1 MTQILALSPPDPASE
16 HRRDDARSRRTF
28 ATALAL
34 SLLLHGAVV
43 WQVRMKMT
51 PASPE
56 ADPSPAALAPLTAAL
71 APARPEPEAAATP
84 PPAPPPPPQV
94 VRPAP
99 RPPPSRPPVI
109 TAERAEVTL
118 PPPLPRVV
126 TPPLPSVPEAVKPLP
141 TPPPVAK
148 PPPPSETYSDLSAY
162 VAARRRARGEP
173 DEGTSAD
180 GEIARRNRIVAA
192 NLASINTPTFGAE
205 RRNSGGMFQIT
216 QLSSESA
223 EFTFFGW
230 NKDIKRRASQ
240 RIDVR
245 RENHPDIR
253 IAVVRKMIS
262 IIREYEQE
270 DFTWRSNRLGRDVTL
285 SARAADTEGLEQFM
299 LREFF

>member
-1 MTQILALSPPDPASE
+1 MTQNFVFSLPHPASW
-16 HRRDDARSRRTF
+16 HRRDEARGRRTF
-28 ATALAL
+28 AAALVL
-34 SLLLHGAVV
+34 SLLLHGAIV
-43 WQVRMKMT
+43 WQVRTKMT
-51 PASPE
+51 PASPD
-56 ADPSPAALAPLTAAL
+56 ADLSPSAVAPLTAAL
-71 APARPEPEAAATP
+71 APSRPEPDSAATP
-84 PPAPPPPPQV
+84 PPPPPPV
-94 VRPAP
+94 IRPAP
-99 RPPPSRPPVI
+99 RQPPSRPPVM
-109 TAERAEVTL
+109 TAEGARVAL
-118 PPPLPRVV
+118 PPPLPRMA
-126 TPPLPSVPEAVKPLP
+126 TPSLAPMPAPLKPLP
-141 TPPPVAK
+141 EPPVEVAK
-148 PPPPSETYSDLSAY
+148 APPEAQTYPDLSAY

-173 DEGTSAD
+173 DEGPSAD
-180 GEIARRNRIVAA
+180 GETARRNRIVAA

-216 QLSSESA
+216 QLSSDAA

-253 IAVVRKMIS
+253 IAVVRRMIS

-285 SARAADTEGLEQFM
+285 SARTADTDGLEQFM

>member
-1 MTQILALSPPDPASE
+1 MTQNLAFSQLDPASE

-43 WQVRMKMT
+43 WQARVKMT
-51 PASPE
+51 PAAPE

-71 APARPEPEAAATP
+71 APARPQPESAPTP
-84 PPAPPPPPQV
+84 PPPPPPQV
-94 VRPAP
+94 ARPAP
-99 RPPPSRPPVI
+99 RPPPSRPPVM
-109 TAERAEVTL
+109 TAERAEVRL

-126 TPPLPSVPEAVKPLP
+126 TPSLAPMPEPAKPLQEPPPQAVKP
-141 TPPPVAK
+141 PP
-148 PPPPSETYSDLSAY
+148 ETQTYTDLSAY

-173 DEGTSAD
+173 DEGASAD
-180 GEIARRNRIVAA
+180 GEAARRNRIVAA

>member
-1 MTQILALSPPDPASE
+1 M
-16 HRRDDARSRRTF
+16 
-28 ATALAL
+28 L
-34 SLLLHGAVV
+34 SLLLHGAIV
-43 WQVRMKMT
+43 WQVRTKPT

-71 APARPEPEAAATP
+71 APARPQAESAPT
-84 PPAPPPPPQV
+84 PPPPPPPMV
-94 VRPAP
+94 KPAP
-99 RPPPSRPPVI
+99 RPPPSRPPVM
-109 TAERAEVTL
+109 TAERAPITL
-118 PPPLPRVV
+118 PPPLPRMV
-126 TPPLPSVPEAVKPLP
+126 TPSLAPIPEPARPLPELPP
-141 TPPPVAK
+141 TPAK
-148 PPPPSETYSDLSAY
+148 PPPEAQNYADLSAY

-173 DEGTSAD
+173 DEGPSAD
-180 GEIARRNRIVAA
+180 GEAARRNRIVAA

-285 SARAADTEGLEQFM
+285 SARSADTDGLEQFM

>member
-1 MTQILALSPPDPASE
+1 MTQNFVFSPPHPASW
-16 HRRDDARSRRTF
+16 HRRDEARGRRTF
-28 ATALAL
+28 AAALVL
-34 SLLLHGAVV
+34 SLLLHGAIV
-43 WQVRMKMT
+43 WQVRTKMT

-56 ADPSPAALAPLTAAL
+56 ADPSPSALAPLTAAL
-71 APARPEPEAAATP
+71 APSRPEPDSAATP
-84 PPAPPPPPQV
+84 PPPPPPV

-99 RPPPSRPPVI
+99 RQPPSRPPVV
-109 TAERAEVTL
+109 TADGARVAL
-118 PPPLPRVV
+118 PPSLPRIV
-126 TPPLPSVPEAVKPLP
+126 TPSLAPMPAPLKPLP
-141 TPPPVAK
+141 EPPVEVAK
-148 PPPPSETYSDLSAY
+148 PPPDTQTYADLSAY

-173 DEGTSAD
+173 DEGPSAD
-180 GEIARRNRIVAA
+180 GETARRNRIVAA

-216 QLSSESA
+216 QLSSDAA

-285 SARAADTEGLEQFM
+285 SARTADTDGLEQFM

>member
-1 MTQILALSPPDPASE
+1 
-16 HRRDDARSRRTF
+16 
-28 ATALAL
+28 
-34 SLLLHGAVV
+34 
-43 WQVRMKMT
+43 MT

-56 ADPSPAALAPLTAAL
+56 ADPSPAALAPLTASL
-71 APARPEPEAAATP
+71 APTRPQAEAAPT
-84 PPAPPPPPQV
+84 PPPPPTPPPI

-99 RPPPSRPPVI
+99 RPPPPPVRPPVL
-109 TAERAEVTL
+109 TAPRTETPALPPQVAQAPTP
-118 PPPLPRVV
+118 PPPLP
-126 TPPLPSVPEAVKPLP
+126 PPEPEPVKPQP
-141 TPPPVAK
+141 EPPAPVAK
-148 PPPPSETYSDLSAY
+148 PAAEAQNYADLSSY

-173 DEGTSAD
+173 DEGAPAD
-180 GEIARRNRIVAA
+180 GDVTRRNRIVAA

-216 QLSSESA
+216 QLTSETA

-245 RENHPDIR
+245 RENNPDIR
-253 IAVVRKMIS
+253 IAVVRRMIA